1 VKSGKERRAKSEGEK
16 VGRHPEASYPGRRT
30 CKAFQTHP
38 AARLLETGR
47 FLLFYSVPIVSG
59 VRRRWRDRQVQSNSK
74 CSSMRVQNAKPG
86 GVDELRVCRVGAIHV
101 TWANASHG
109 PQNPFTRACS
119 SHPAESSTCLSRI
132 SPLLNSASNSTA
144 CSLLQTSCTA
154 SI

>member
-101 TWANASHG
+101 IG
-109 PQNPFTRACS
+109 PTLRTD
-119 SHPAESSTCLSRI
+119 HKTLLRGPAAAT
-132 SPLLNSASNSTA
+132 LLKAA
-144 CSLLQTSCTA
+144 PA
-154 SI
+154 